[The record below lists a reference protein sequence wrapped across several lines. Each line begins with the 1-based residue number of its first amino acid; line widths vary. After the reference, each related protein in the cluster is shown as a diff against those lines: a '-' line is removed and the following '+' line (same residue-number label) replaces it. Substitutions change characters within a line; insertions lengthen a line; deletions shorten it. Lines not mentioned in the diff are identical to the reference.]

1 MSHMAV
7 KSGFLMKKN
16 EQGNWQKRF
25 VCTVPHLFLYYY
37 DMEKSETPRGIIDL
51 YYYTKMCQV
60 GSEGN
65 VLKLEGQSSAIR
77 EFFFQFNDANAMND
91 WMSDLYN
98 DRYEN
103 IRAQRDAY
111 KEMQDNFSGQMN
123 DTARTLETTQRDTE
137 RLSIDIAEARQSVDE
152 AKGIVI
158 EAMSQLNV
166 RYEINKSLK
175 KIILKILPLLLF
187 AVLSYSCHEKPII

>member
-7 KSGFLMKKN
+7 KKGFLMKRN
-16 EQGNWQKRF
+16 EQGTWQNRY

-37 DMEKSETPRGIIDL
+37 DMDKSEKPRGIIDL
-51 YYYTKMCQV
+51 YYYTKMTKV

-77 EFFFQFNDANAMND
+77 EFFFQFNDASAMND
-91 WMSDLYN
+91 WMSDLYQ

-111 KEMQDNFSGQMN
+111 KEMQDNFSGQIH
-123 DTARTLETTQRDTE
+123 DAARTLESTQRDTE
-137 RLSIDIAEARQSVDE
+137 RMSIDIAEARRSVDE
-152 AKGIVI
+152 AMGVVLD
-158 EAMSQLNV
+158 ALSQLNV
-166 RYEINKSLK
+166 RSHS
-175 KIILKILPLLLF
+175 F
-187 AVLSYSCHEKPII
+187 SCFL

>member
-1 MSHMAV
+1 MSHIAV
-7 KSGFLMKKN
+7 KTGFLLKKN

-37 DMEKSETPRGIIDL
+37 DMDKSETPRGIIDL
-51 YYYTKMCQV
+51 YYYTKMSQV
-60 GSEGN
+60 GSN

-77 EFFFQFNDANAMND
+77 EFFFQFNDASAMND

-123 DTARTLETTQRDTE
+123 DTARTLESSQRDTE
-137 RLSIDIAEARQSVDE
+137 RMSLDIAEARRSAEE
-152 AKGIVI
+152 ATGVVMD
-158 EAMSQLNV
+158 ALTQLNV
-166 RYEINKSLK
+166 SY
-175 KIILKILPLLLF
+175 
-187 AVLSYSCHEKPII
+187 LSIYLIHEKCILMFND